1 ILVVGGGDSAVE
13 AALGLAHQR
22 GNRVTLSYRGEAF
35 TRIKERNAQ
44 RLREAERGGK
54 LRVLYRS
61 AVREIREKAVGLDVA
76 GQPGELA
83 NDWVWIFAGGEPPRA
98 FLEKVGVATGETDL
112 TREAEAEARLAR
124 AG

>member
-1 ILVVGGGDSAVE
+1 GGGDSAVE

-22 GNRVTLSYRGEAF
+22 GNHVTLSYRGEEL

-44 RLREAERGGK
+44 RLREAARGGK

-61 AVREIREKAVGLDVA
+61 QVREVREQSVVLDVA
-76 GQPGELA
+76 GSATELP
-83 NDWVWIFAGGEPPRA
+83 NDCVWIFAGGEPPKA
-98 FLEKVGVATGETDL
+98 FLEKVGVASGDTDL